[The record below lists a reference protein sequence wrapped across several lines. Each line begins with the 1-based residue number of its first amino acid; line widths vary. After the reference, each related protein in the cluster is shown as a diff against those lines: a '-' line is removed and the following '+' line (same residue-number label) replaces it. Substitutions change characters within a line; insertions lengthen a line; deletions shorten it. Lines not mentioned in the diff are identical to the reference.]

1 MEEPV
6 KLGHGQI
13 DAQHA
18 DLYHCIRQLRAMAR
32 KHFSP
37 ERVAD
42 LLRQMEGM
50 LANHF
55 ATEEL
60 VMFDVG
66 LEASLLAE
74 HVGEHRRILAEVA
87 EIRRS
92 HRAENAESL
101 PEVCETAR
109 LWVVNHVRDYDALLI
124 PRLRN
129 KDVPV
134 G

>member
-6 KLGHGQI
+6 KLGHSQI

-18 DLYHCIRQLRAMAR
+18 DLYHCIRQLHALAR
-32 KHFSP
+32 KRFRP

-42 LLRQMEGM
+42 LLRQMEAM

-55 ATEEL
+55 TTEEL
-60 VMFDVG
+60 VMLEVG
-66 LEASLLAE
+66 LDPTLLAE
-74 HVGEHRRILAEVA
+74 HVGEHRRILAEVG

-109 LWVVNHVRDYDALLI
+109 RWVVNHVRDYDALLI
-124 PRLRN
+124 PCLRPQN
-129 KDVPV
+129 ASA
-134 G
+134 